1 MLGLTIGGAAGLL
14 AIAVVAQWLLKKR
27 AQHKGARVGLMWIAW
42 GFAVA
47 GGLALS
53 VPWGSTAGITR
64 TGAAVIAAVGIMVL
78 VVDVLDKR
86 PDWPAFACAALV
98 PSFIAFAGGTSSVI
112 TEISHLVSSAVS

>member
-1 MLGLTIGGAAGLL
+1 MLGVAVGSAVGLL

-53 VPWGSTAGITR
+53 VPWGSAAGMTR
-64 TGAAVIAAVGIMVL
+64 TGAAVVAVVGLMVL
-78 VVDVLDKR
+78 IVDVLDKR

-98 PSFIAFAGGTSSVI
+98 PSMIAFAGGTGSVVQQV
-112 TEISHLVSSAVS
+112 TALVSSAVN